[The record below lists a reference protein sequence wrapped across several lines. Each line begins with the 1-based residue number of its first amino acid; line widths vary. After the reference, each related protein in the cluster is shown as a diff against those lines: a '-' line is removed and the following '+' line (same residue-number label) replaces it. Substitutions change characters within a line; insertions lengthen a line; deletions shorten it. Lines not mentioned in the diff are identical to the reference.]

1 MKIRA
6 SPRRPS
12 RKSCRP
18 DAGVATGQESTSRR
32 VGSMGSPP
40 LGGPRQSLEQQI
52 RIIRVTTPAEY
63 PRELVQDVKLRDGS
77 YIHIRPI
84 RPEDAP
90 RLQELYGR
98 LSRDTA
104 YHRFFT
110 VMKRLPPDW
119 AQVLATV
126 DYRRRLALVAEH
138 DGADGVEIIGVGRY
152 EPTDE
157 PDTVEVAFVVEDG
170 WQGRGLGTILVREVL
185 DSSAARGIRRFRA
198 YVLSD
203 NRRMLDLITRFGD
216 VRERKTEQGV
226 TELLFTR
233 HEDRPRQGTSRARR
247 EHVGGERDQPA
258 RDVCPAD
265 DDGARPR
272 AGGVGFLEPELEAH
286 HEVAPRLRAPAEGL
300 DDGRALLGGET
311 VRLEQLPDLLG
322 LDLGLLRDL
331 DLLPRALPDVVL
343 EVTLAGQVA
352 PQAHGDGAGGNLGD
366 AGGDDERRRIDGARD
381 SRRQRERHCE
391 TVGHADDNV

>member
-1 MKIRA
+1 
-6 SPRRPS
+6 
-12 RKSCRP
+12 
-18 DAGVATGQESTSRR
+18 
-32 VGSMGSPP
+32 
-40 LGGPRQSLEQQI
+40 
-52 RIIRVTTPAEY
+52 VTTPAEY

-126 DYRRRLALVAEH
+126 DYRRRLALVAERG
-138 DGADGVEIIGVGRY
+138 GARGGEIIAVGRY

-233 HEDRPRQGTSRARR
+233 R
-247 EHVGGERDQPA
+247 EER
-258 RDVCPAD
+258 
-265 DDGARPR
+265 
-272 AGGVGFLEPELEAH
+272 
-286 HEVAPRLRAPAEGL
+286 
-300 DDGRALLGGET
+300 GR
-311 VRLEQLPDLLG
+311 
-322 LDLGLLRDL
+322 
-331 DLLPRALPDVVL
+331 
-343 EVTLAGQVA
+343 
-352 PQAHGDGAGGNLGD
+352 
-366 AGGDDERRRIDGARD
+366 
-381 SRRQRERHCE
+381 
-391 TVGHADDNV
+391 